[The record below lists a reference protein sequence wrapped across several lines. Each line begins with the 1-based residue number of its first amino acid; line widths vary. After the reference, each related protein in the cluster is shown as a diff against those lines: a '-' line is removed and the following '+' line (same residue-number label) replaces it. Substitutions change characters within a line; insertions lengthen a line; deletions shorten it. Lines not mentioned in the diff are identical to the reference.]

1 MTGYI
6 DNYNFAEL
14 DCMKY
19 WQPPSSWSKEKSKQE
34 IRNRIGSGEWLG
46 SQKRDGALYVLL
58 KDEDG
63 NITLRGRA
71 KSVKGVYI
79 DKYDHL
85 PHLHE
90 WVDSL
95 PNGTCL
101 LGEVYWRGH
110 EGSNNTTS
118 IMNCLTKKAIERQVK
133 DENKMIYYVFDVLA
147 FDNKSLL
154 NTVADD
160 RFNLLLDLHTKYPN
174 KYVEYA
180 KYVDGQVLWDLLQDL
195 LARGYEGIVI
205 TKKSALY
212 EPGKRPSKT
221 TLKIKKELKETIDAF
236 FTGRATAP
244 TKEYTGKELASWPYW
259 VDAYTDERLPESEH
273 YFEVFHD
280 HKQYIPVT
288 KPYYKGFAG
297 SLEIGL
303 VEKSDGRC
311 RLTKDSEWVDGLNI
325 VSIGYL
331 SGLTD
336 EIKAN
341 YKDYAG
347 RVIEV
352 GAMQFDPSTNRL
364 RHGKM
369 LGWRDDKVWTE
380 CGIEQLKDK

>member
-1 MTGYI
+1 MKGYVAGI
-6 DNYNFAEL
+6 DWVNAEA
-14 DCMKY
+14 MKY
-19 WQPPSSWSKEKSKQE
+19 WSFPSSTSQEKRKTDTHNM
-34 IRNRIGSGEWLG
+34 IFSGEYLG
-46 SQKRDGALYVLL
+46 AMKVDGYYERLI

-63 NITLRGRA
+63 NCFMVARSKNVHGEA
-71 KSVKGVYI
+71 VNKI
-79 DKYDHL
+79 D
-85 PHLHE
+85 
-90 WVDSL
+90 WVPQLKEFMDKL
-95 PNGTCL
+95 PNGTVLLSECYLPGNEGSQKITSL
-101 LGEVYWRGH
+101 LG
-110 EGSNNTTS
+110 
-118 IMNCLTKKAIERQVK
+118 CLKDKCIARQEK
-133 DENKMIYYVFDVLA
+133 GQKLYFYIFDVMA
-147 FDNKSLL
+147 YSAIDCTK
-154 NTVADD
+154 APAQD
-160 RFNLLLDLHTKYPN
+160 RFKLLSTLQELFTD
-174 KYVEYA
+174 KYVEWA
-180 KYVDGQVLWDLLQDL
+180 KYYRGEELWNKLQEY
-195 LARGYEGIVI
+195 LASGREGIVI
-205 TKKSALY
+205 MREDAPVY
-212 EPGKRPSKT
+212 FKRTPARVS
-221 TLKIKKELKETIDAF
+221 LKIKKELKETIDAF
-236 FTGRATAP
+236 FTGKATAP

-259 VDAYTDERLPESEH
+259 VDAYTDERLPEGEH

-336 EIKAN
+336 EVKAN

-352 GAMQFDPSTNRL
+352 GAMQLTPDGAL

-369 LGWRDDKVWTE
+369 IGWRDDKVWTE